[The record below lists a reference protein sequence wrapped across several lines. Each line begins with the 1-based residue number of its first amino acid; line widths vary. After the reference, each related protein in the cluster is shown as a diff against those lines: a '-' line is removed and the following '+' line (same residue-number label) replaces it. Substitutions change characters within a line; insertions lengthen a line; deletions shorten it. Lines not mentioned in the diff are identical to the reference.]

1 MTILRDISLVY
12 TSFFSLIVLLMLF
25 ESRFP
30 SKKFLRLTLF
40 TMVPLLAVN
49 CVLLFVLGPQKMST
63 LLLLT
68 CSLPSL
74 VFFWFVAKH
83 RDGRFFFTFCL
94 ADTLVLEIIHITS
107 VLDFFLGNQYI
118 FMFAARLL
126 LCPLLAL
133 VAFKW
138 VRPLY
143 LQLQDSV
150 PKGWSVFAVIAL
162 IFYVV
167 LSMSFSVPTMITQ
180 RLEQLPA
187 FVLLLILMPAIYIQI
202 FRTLYSLQSLHE
214 MKEQD
219 NILRLQV
226 ANLTERMEEISAAD
240 EKFRTERHD
249 FRHKLQVISAMA
261 DQGDCAGIRKAV
273 QVYEDHIQE
282 TVVIRY
288 CQSAAIDAVLSAY
301 LQKAERRH
309 IRIGLALDFPEIIPA
324 DEMELAT
331 VFANALEN
339 AIHAAEKLPEGRRM
353 IEVKVL
359 SQPRF
364 MLQISNTYDQ
374 PITFDENRIPLA
386 AEQDHG
392 FGTRS
397 IVAFC
402 EKNKAF
408 FEFKAEESTFKLR
421 ISF

>member
-12 TSFFSLIVLLMLF
+12 TSFFSLIMLLMLF
-25 ESRFP
+25 ESRYP
-30 SKKFLRLTLF
+30 RKKTLRLTLF
-40 TMVPLLAVN
+40 CMVPLLAVN
-49 CVLLFVLGPQKMST
+49 CVMLFLLGPQKMST

-74 VFFWFVAKH
+74 IFFWLLAKH

-94 ADTLVLEIIHITS
+94 ADTLVLEIMHLTT
-107 VLDFFLGNQYI
+107 VLDFYLGNQYI
-118 FMFAARLL
+118 FMFAARLI
-126 LCPLLAL
+126 LCPLLAWIVFL
-133 VAFKW
+133 R

-143 LQLQDSV
+143 LNLQNNV
-150 PKGWSVFAVIAL
+150 PKGWSVFTVIAL

-167 LSMSFSVPTMITQ
+167 LSMSISVPTMITQ
-180 RLEQLPA
+180 RPEQMPA

-202 FRTLYSLQSLHE
+202 FRTLHSQQSLHE

-226 ANLTERMEEISAAD
+226 ANMAARMEEISAAD
-240 EKFRTERHD
+240 DRFRRERHD
-249 FRHKLQVISAMA
+249 FRHKMQVIEDMA
-261 DQGDCAGIRKAV
+261 ERGEYESLRKAIRT
-273 QVYEDHIQE
+273 YEEHIRE
-282 TVVIRY
+282 TEIIRY
-288 CQSAAIDAVLSAY
+288 CASPAIDAVLSAY
-301 LQKAERRH
+301 IRKAQRKDIH
-309 IRIGLALDFPEIIPA
+309 LALALDFPDEIPVN
-324 DEMELAT
+324 EMELAT

-339 AIHAAEKLPEGRRM
+339 AIHAAEKLPEGRRL
-353 IEVKVL
+353 IEIKVL
-359 SQPRF
+359 SHPRF

-374 PITFDENRIPLA
+374 PVTFDENGIPLST
-386 AEQDHG
+386 EQGHG

-408 FEFKAEESTFKLR
+408 FEFKAEETTFKLR

>member
-1 MTILRDISLVY
+1 M
-12 TSFFSLIVLLMLF
+12 
-25 ESRFP
+25 
-30 SKKFLRLTLF
+30 
-40 TMVPLLAVN
+40 
-49 CVLLFVLGPQKMST
+49 
-63 LLLLT
+63 
-68 CSLPSL
+68 
-74 VFFWFVAKH
+74 
-83 RDGRFFFTFCL
+83 
-94 ADTLVLEIIHITS
+94 
-107 VLDFFLGNQYI
+107 
-118 FMFAARLL
+118 
-126 LCPLLAL
+126 
-133 VAFKW
+133 
-138 VRPLY
+138 
-143 LQLQDSV
+143 
-150 PKGWSVFAVIAL
+150 
-162 IFYVV
+162 
-167 LSMSFSVPTMITQ
+167 
-180 RLEQLPA
+180 PA

-273 QVYEDHIQE
+273 QIYEDHIQE

-309 IRIGLALDFPEIIPA
+309 IRIGLALDFPEIIPV

-359 SQPRF
+359 SHPRF

-374 PITFDENRIPLA
+374 PVTFDENGIPLA
-386 AEQDHG
+386 NEQDHG